1 MNQEEMLIELKQ
13 MADRLRNSDSQL
25 MVFEIFQEKW
35 CLPIIFEL
43 CQSDSMR
50 FGELK
55 KAVTRVTNAMLVNS
69 LRKLEARKVV
79 SRIQYNEI
87 PPHTEY
93 SLTQRG
99 KELLPIIYEM
109 VKWGEKYVM

>member
-1 MNQEEMLIELKQ
+1 MTQEEMTNELKE
-13 MADRLRNSDSQL
+13 MANHLRVKDSQL

-35 CLPIIFEL
+35 CIPIIFEL
-43 CQSDSMR
+43 CQGDSMR

-55 KAVTRVTNAMLVNS
+55 KAVTRVTNTMLTSS
-69 LRKLEARKVV
+69 LRKLEDRGLV

-93 SLTQRG
+93 ALTERG
-99 KELLPIIYEM
+99 KGLLPIIYEM
-109 VKWGEKYVM
+109 VKWGEQQI